1 MVADGMDPR
10 LVPGDAWT
18 DPLATAIFVGRPANR
33 FPTGWF
39 VPPLI
44 DGPAAASSTQA
55 MITPPDG
62 QIADGCAT
70 ARTRTRSGTITR
82 VLFAQVTL
90 GSAAA
95 AGDAGTPGA
104 EMGLLDKLKG
114 ELVDII
120 EWIDDSHSTLAWRFP
135 RYHNEIKNGAQ
146 LIVREGQRAVFVY
159 KGKLADKF
167 DPGSYEL
174 TTEALPILS
183 TIQGWQHGFRS
194 PFRSEVYFIN
204 SRPVTDLRW
213 GTAQPVTIRD
223 PDFKM
228 VQVRANGLCVV
239 KIEDPEIFLREVIG
253 TDSAV
258 EAEEISELLRRVI
271 TLAFS
276 DMVMDTGLGAIDLQ
290 GRQVELSEKLR
301 AFVQERVDDE
311 YGLAIQSVTM
321 NISLPEEITQAM
333 TRGIARGVEEGGYV
347 HNVGDV
353 SRLQQ
358 VRAAD
363 AMLAAASNDSG
374 GTMGNFMEAGMG
386 IALAGQ
392 MANQMAGA
400 LAPTAGGPPPL
411 PNQGPMFHVESGGQ
425 SSGPYMIAQ
434 IQAGVANGQVTATTL
449 VWSQGMAAW
458 APANSVPALQP
469 FFVQPPPPPTAPPPP
484 PPPPAPTAPPPPPA
498 PGGTPPE

>member
-1 MVADGMDPR
+1 
-10 LVPGDAWT
+10 
-18 DPLATAIFVGRPANR
+18 
-33 FPTGWF
+33 
-39 VPPLI
+39 
-44 DGPAAASSTQA
+44 
-55 MITPPDG
+55 
-62 QIADGCAT
+62 
-70 ARTRTRSGTITR
+70 
-82 VLFAQVTL
+82 
-90 GSAAA
+90 
-95 AGDAGTPGA
+95 
-104 EMGLLDKLKG
+104 MGLIDKLKG

-120 EWIDDSHSTLAWRFP
+120 EWVDDSRSTLAWRFP
-135 RYHNEIKNGAQ
+135 RYNNEIKNGAE

-159 KGKLADKF
+159 RGKLADKF
-167 DPGSYEL
+167 DPGNYQL

-183 TIQGWQHGFRS
+183 TLQGWEHGFRS

-204 SRPVTDLRW
+204 TRPVTDLRW
-213 GTAQPVTIRD
+213 GTPQPVTIRD

-276 DMVMDTGLGAIDLQ
+276 DMIMDTGLGAIDLQ

-301 AFVQERVDDE
+301 DFVAERVDDE
-311 YGLAIQSVTM
+311 FGLGIQSVTM

-333 TRGIARGVEEGGYV
+333 TRGVARGVEEGGYV

-363 AMLAAASNDSG
+363 AMLAAASNEGGG

-386 IALAGQ
+386 VAMAGQ

-400 LAPTAGGPPPL
+400 MAPAAAAGGPPPL
-411 PNQGPMFHVESGGQ
+411 PNQGPMFHVEAGGQ
-425 SSGPYMIAQ
+425 STGPFTMAQ
-434 IQAGVANGQVTATTL
+434 MQAGVANGQITATSL

-469 FFVQPPPPPTAPPPP
+469 LFATPPPPPTAPPPP
-484 PPPPAPTAPPPPPA
+484 PPPAPPPPA
-498 PGGTPPE
+498 PAGTPPQ